1 MRSSGPY
8 KLRLMNALCTVTVA
22 LADSS
27 MRRSR
32 VVVDTVLAGLFVAV
46 MATALVQEAPHE
58 YLGASLF
65 VAVVAH
71 VALNRRWFKALARGR
86 YHAVRIFRL
95 AVIAG
100 LLICVAGQVA
110 SALVLSKFVF
120 GFLPVLPGA
129 SLARRAHMLCSYW
142 GFVLAFA
149 HVGLQ
154 LKGFCGLVH
163 IGGMGDA
170 AGARRY
176 IIWAGR
182 FVFAIIACFGAYS
195 FVHLGFG
202 AYLLGQVQF
211 AVAGYGMSI
220 VRSLIG
226 YASIAV
232 LIAGLFHYLRAAI
245 EAAEKGWRQQ
255 N

>member
-1 MRSSGPY
+1 
-8 KLRLMNALCTVTVA
+8 
-22 LADSS
+22 
-27 MRRSR
+27 MRRVR
-32 VVVDTVLAGLFVAV
+32 IVVDVVLAGLFVAV
-46 MATALVQEAPHE
+46 MATALMQEEPHE
-58 YLGASLF
+58 YLGAILF
-65 VAVVAH
+65 VAVAAH

-86 YHAVRIFRL
+86 YNAVRMLRL
-95 AVIAG
+95 VMVVG
-100 LLICVAGQVA
+100 LLACIIGQVA

-129 SLARRAHMLCSYW
+129 SLARRVHMLCSCW
-142 GFVLAFA
+142 GFALAFA

-163 IGGMGDA
+163 IGGA
-170 AGARRY
+170 RNTSGARRY
-176 IIWAGR
+176 VIWAVR
-182 FVFAIIACFGAYS
+182 FLFAIIACFGAYS
-195 FVHLGFG
+195 FVRLGFG

-211 AVAGYGMSI
+211 AVVGYGMSI
-220 VRSLIG
+220 APSLMG

-232 LIAGLFHYLRAAI
+232 LITGLFHCLRAAI

>member
-1 MRSSGPY
+1 
-8 KLRLMNALCTVTVA
+8 
-22 LADSS
+22 
-27 MRRSR
+27 MRRAHI
-32 VVVDTVLAGLFVAV
+32 VVDTVLAGLFVAV

-86 YHAVRIFRL
+86 YNAVRILRL
-95 AVIAG
+95 ATIAG
-100 LLICVAGQVA
+100 LLICIIGQVA

-154 LKGFCGLVH
+154 LKGFCRLMYVDGVS
-163 IGGMGDA
+163 DA

-176 IIWAGR
+176 VIWTGR
-182 FVFAIIACFGAYS
+182 FLFALTACFGAYS
-195 FVHLGFG
+195 FVSLRFG

-220 VRSLIG
+220 ALSLMG

-232 LIAGLFHYLRAAI
+232 LIAGLFHYLRAAL
-245 EAAEKGWRQQ
+245 EAVEKGWRQQ

>member
-1 MRSSGPY
+1 
-8 KLRLMNALCTVTVA
+8 MNALCAVTVA

-27 MRRSR
+27 MRRAR
-32 VVVDTVLAGLFVAV
+32 VVVDTVIAGLFVAV

-86 YHAVRIFRL
+86 YNAVRILRL
-95 AVIAG
+95 ATIAG
-100 LLICVAGQVA
+100 LLVCVVGQVA

-129 SLARRAHMLCSYW
+129 SLARRVHMLCSYW
-142 GFVLAFA
+142 GFVLSFA

-154 LKGFCGLVH
+154 LKGFCRLMH
-163 IGGMGDA
+163 IGGAMSTP
-170 AGARRY
+170 GARHHV
-176 IIWAGR
+176 IWAVR
-182 FVFAIIACFGAYS
+182 FLFAIIACFGAYS
-195 FVHLGFG
+195 FVRLGFG

-211 AVAGYGMSI
+211 AVVGYGMSI
-220 VRSLIG
+220 APSLMG

-232 LIAGLFHYLRAAI
+232 LITGLFHCLRAAI

>member
-1 MRSSGPY
+1 
-8 KLRLMNALCTVTVA
+8 
-22 LADSS
+22 

-71 VALNRRWFKALARGR
+71 VALNRRWFKALTRGR
-86 YHAVRIFRL
+86 YNAVRMLRL
-95 AVIAG
+95 VTIVG
-100 LLICVAGQVA
+100 LLACIIGQVA
-110 SALVLSKFVF
+110 SAFVLSKYVF

-129 SLARRAHMLCSYW
+129 SLARRFHMLCSYW
-142 GFVLAFA
+142 GFALAFA

-163 IGGMGDA
+163 IGGA
-170 AGARRY
+170 RNTSGARRY
-176 IIWAGR
+176 VIWAVR
-182 FVFAIIACFGAYS
+182 FLFAIIACFGAYS
-195 FVHLGFG
+195 FVRLGFG

-211 AVAGYGMSI
+211 AVVGYGMSI
-220 VRSLIG
+220 APSLMG

-232 LIAGLFHYLRAAI
+232 LITGLFHCLRAAL

>member
-1 MRSSGPY
+1 
-8 KLRLMNALCTVTVA
+8 
-22 LADSS
+22 
-27 MRRSR
+27 MRRVR
-32 VVVDTVLAGLFVAV
+32 IVVDTVLAGLLVAV

-71 VALNRRWFKALARGR
+71 VALNKRWFKALARGR
-86 YHAVRIFRL
+86 YNAVRMLRL
-95 AVIAG
+95 VMVVG
-100 LLICVAGQVA
+100 LLACIIGQVA

-129 SLARRAHMLCSYW
+129 SLARRVHMLCSYW
-142 GFVLAFA
+142 GFALAFA

-163 IGGMGDA
+163 TGGA
-170 AGARRY
+170 RNTSGARRY
-176 IIWAGR
+176 VIWAVR
-182 FVFAIIACFGAYS
+182 FLFAIIAYFGAYS
-195 FVHLGFG
+195 FVSLRFG

-220 VRSLIG
+220 ALSLMG